1 MRFLEI
7 YLVSVLCFAWE
18 GFGVGAVAVPSAR
31 VRGCE
36 GARVRGYGRG
46 GRVVAFVLPGFC
58 S

>member
-18 GFGVGAVAVPSAR
+18 GFGVGAGGCGGAE
-31 VRGCE
+31 CE